1 MISVIILTYNSLRF
15 IKTCLDSL
23 FIQDSSDLEVIVV
36 DNGSLDGTVEFI
48 QKHYPQVK
56 LIRNKSNL
64 GACKARNQGII
75 LAKGEWVLTLDC
87 DVVLERDFLKVTR
100 DLISSIHDSRVGMI
114 QPKMLMKDQKTIYS
128 YGIYLTGLR
137 RFYDIGRGQA
147 DEGKAAAQNIF
158 GVCSAA
164 AFYRKSMLEDL
175 KEESGYFDERFF
187 FLVEDVDLSWRARK
201 NGWRLIFSPGAIC
214 YHSGGSSNINENM
227 RQYLCWRNRYYS
239 IFKNDGVLKYFGK
252 VFPFLLYDLPR
263 LVYLAIVNPY
273 ARNWMIGQCQPN

>member
-36 DNGSLDGTVEFI
+36 DNGSLDGTVEFV
-48 QKHYPQVK
+48 QKYYPQVK

-64 GACKARNQGII
+64 GTCKARNQGII

-114 QPKMLMKDQKTIYS
+114 QPKMFMKDQKTIYS

-137 RFYDIGRGQA
+137 RF
-147 DEGKAAAQNIF
+147 
-158 GVCSAA
+158 
-164 AFYRKSMLEDL
+164 
-175 KEESGYFDERFF
+175 
-187 FLVEDVDLSWRARK
+187 
-201 NGWRLIFSPGAIC
+201 
-214 YHSGGSSNINENM
+214 
-227 RQYLCWRNRYYS
+227 
-239 IFKNDGVLKYFGK
+239 
-252 VFPFLLYDLPR
+252 
-263 LVYLAIVNPY
+263 
-273 ARNWMIGQCQPN
+273 